1 MKRILLGVVFLL
13 GAFTVFAQDAAEL
26 INQGNDALTAKDYAK
41 AFELYDKAMNNL
53 GEVQVDDA
61 INFNIG
67 FAAMQAEK
75 YDAAVKYFDKAIA
88 ADANKASALE
98 YKANSLAKLDKDDDA
113 IAAYKEAIAAADAD
127 KAPALN
133 YNAGIVA
140 YKAKKY
146 AAAATFFAAAD
157 AGAYNS
163 ENAIFYQAMALR
175 KLKKND
181 EYKAVLVAGA
191 EKFPG
196 NDKITGALA
205 NVYVGEGNSLY
216 KKGVKILNGAN
227 QQVQAGTIKTT
238 DEAYTKAVADSKV
251 EFQAAYDV
259 LQKAVALDAGNAN
272 AKKLIEACKT
282 VL

>member
-13 GAFTVFAQDAAEL
+13 GTFAVFAQDAAEL
-26 INQGNDALTAKDYAK
+26 INQANEALTAKDYAK
-41 AFELYDKAMNNL
+41 AFELYESAMNNL
-53 GEVQVDDA
+53 GEVQVDEA

-88 ADANKASALE
+88 VDANTAAAKE
-98 YKANSLAKLDKDDDA
+98 YKANSLAKLDKTDEA
-113 IAAYKEAIAAADAD
+113 IVAYKEAIEVAGD
-127 KAPALN
+127 KAGTLN

-140 YKAKKY
+140 YKGNKY
-146 AAAATFFAAAD
+146 EAAVEFFAKAYES
-157 AGAYNS
+157 AYNE

-175 KLKKND
+175 KLNKDD
-181 EYKAVLVAGA
+181 EYKAALQIGA

-205 NVYVGEGNSLY
+205 NIYVSEGNVLY
-216 KKGVKILNGAN
+216 KKGVKILNDAN
-227 QQVQAGTIKTT
+227 QQVSAGTIQTT

-251 EFQAAYDV
+251 EFQAAFDI
-259 LQKAVALDAGNAN
+259 LQKAATLDAGNAN
-272 AKKLIEACKT
+272 AQKLIEACKS